1 LVGLNKLE
9 QISFLTQDTGRT
21 LGQAAIQFI
30 LTEPSICS
38 VLPNIYNEQQLREFA
53 AASDTPSLTPSE
65 LAILTELHSRNY
77 GVAPAA

>member
-1 LVGLNKLE
+1 
-9 QISFLTQDTGRT
+9 
-21 LGQAAIQFI
+21 
-30 LTEPSICS
+30 